1 MMLFLLCCWNVSTFK
16 AAEARGLLLQVKSF
30 QFILCLV
37 IFDRVLSCV
46 NGLSDLLQGIQIDL
60 AKATDLVLGT
70 VETIEAFRSDDEWG
84 KVFR

>member
-1 MMLFLLCCWNVSTFK
+1 MMLFLLCCWIVSTFK

-46 NGLSDLLQGIQIDL
+46 NGLSDLLQG
-60 AKATDLVLGT
+60 LGT